1 VALDTYFRGNSHEV
15 AFCEAAGAGGN
26 HLVAVTA
33 SGRRL
38 AEKSDLKLRA
48 AELAPA
54 LAEFRMLPETE
65 RKPALEDPDKAT
77 APDRPVPQPPAGG
90 LVIRGYCAYTTKP
103 ENGKVAR
110 ARQFYYRENPDAWAA
125 ETQSDMLW
133 LTEAE
138 WKSLIPAGAQ
148 PGTAREVAAPIR
160 ERFFSTIGIDYM
172 EGSVNSLPVRSS
184 ILTLT
189 VTESDARGVT
199 LQLDGY
205 GHMGA
210 PFSEQTRDKP
220 HSRGCE
226 IRVLGRVHYDAGT
239 RKIDRFDVAG
249 NGLAWG
255 SKMEY
260 TKREIRIDE
269 NPWTYGI
276 ACELV
281 TGERAIDRIPPYNL
295 LHYGSAGPYFEKSR

>member
-1 VALDTYFRGNSHEV
+1 M
-15 AFCEAAGAGGN
+15 
-26 HLVAVTA
+26 TA

-38 AEKSDLKLRA
+38 AEKSDLNLCA
-48 AELAPA
+48 TELAPA
-54 LAEFRMLPETE
+54 LAEFQALPEAE

-77 APDRPVPQPPAGG
+77 PPSRPVPEPPAGG
-90 LVIRGYCAYTTKP
+90 LVIRGYCAYTTKA

-133 LTEAE
+133 LTEEE
-138 WKSLIPAGAQ
+138 WKSLIPADTKPGAVH
-148 PGTAREVAAPIR
+148 EVTAPIR

-184 ILTLT
+184 TMTLA

-199 LQLDGY
+199 LRLDGY
-205 GHMGA
+205 GHMGE
-210 PFSEQTRDKP
+210 PFSEATRDKP

-226 IRVLGRVHYDAGT
+226 IRVLGRVHYDAST
-239 RKIDRFDVAG
+239 MKIDRFDVAG
-249 NGLAWG
+249 SGQAWG
-255 SKMEY
+255 NKMEY

-269 NPWTYGI
+269 YPWNYGI

-281 TGERAIDRIPPYNL
+281 TGQSAIDRIPPYNL
-295 LHYGSAGPYFEKSR
+295 LHYGSAGPYFKKGN